1 MLFPAIASITGEKR
15 VMERNVEQHRAFT
28 PGFEKFVIYV
38 KDCVKVDEIMEKY
51 DAKEFQRLIDSFGGE
66 LVTHLK
72 QEIETLLALEKY
84 DITALRKEYEKWD
97 IVQQKFD
104 KVCFIQPFQDKG
116 RMMVKKVLN
125 DNLHSQYC
133 SRWFLEPVMTALKAV
148 IRGLMCLFSCH
159 IWWSFG
165 LRESIEMY
173 GDSALLRLGPRR
185 GGFFL
190 DRMSSK

>member
-15 VMERNVEQHRAFT
+15 VMERNVEQHHAFT

-38 KDCVKVDEIMEKY
+38 KDYVKVDEIVEKY
-51 DAKEFQRLIDSFGGE
+51 DAKDFQSLVDSFGGE

-104 KVCFIQPFQDKG
+104 KVCFIQ
-116 RMMVKKVLN
+116 
-125 DNLHSQYC
+125 
-133 SRWFLEPVMTALKAV
+133 
-148 IRGLMCLFSCH
+148 
-159 IWWSFG
+159 
-165 LRESIEMY
+165 
-173 GDSALLRLGPRR
+173 
-185 GGFFL
+185 
-190 DRMSSK
+190 